1 MVELASIKIRKFN
14 KEKQVTEEVIIA
26 AIFPKEG
33 VMSIID
39 LANLLDLKTTASIS
53 DNIKKLHIKHYKV
66 GRKVL
71 VDLEDFWL
79 KNERVDY

>member
-1 MVELASIKIRKFN
+1 MELNAIKIKKYN
-14 KEKQVTEEVIIA
+14 KEKQVVEEVVIA
-26 AIFPKEG
+26 AIIPKEG
-33 VMSIID
+33 VMSLMD
-39 LANLLDLKTTASIS
+39 VANLLDLRTTASLS
-53 DNIKKLHIKHYKV
+53 ENIKRYHIKHYKV

>member
-1 MVELASIKIRKFN
+1 MTEVGLTYIKVSEGENVIAVVLP
-14 KEKQVTEEVIIA
+14 KQGI
-26 AIFPKEG
+26 
-33 VMSIID
+33 MSLID
-39 LANLLDLKTTASIS
+39 MSNVLDLKTTASLS
-53 DNIKKLHIKHYKV
+53 ENIKKQHIKHFKI

>member
-1 MVELASIKIRKFN
+1 MELTAIKIKKYN
-14 KEKQVTEEVIIA
+14 KEKQVVEEVVIA
-26 AIFPKEG
+26 AIIPKEG
-33 VMSIID
+33 VMSLMD
-39 LANLLDLKTTASIS
+39 VANLLDLRTTASLS
-53 DNIKKLHIKHYKV
+53 ENIKRYHIKHYKV

>member
-1 MVELASIKIRKFN
+1 MTETGLTYIKVGEGEHVIAVVLP
-14 KEKQVTEEVIIA
+14 KQGI
-26 AIFPKEG
+26 
-33 VMSIID
+33 MSLID
-39 LANLLDLKTTASIS
+39 LANILDLKTTASLS
-53 DNIKKLHIKHYKV
+53 ENVKRYHIKHYKV

>member
-1 MVELASIKIRKFN
+1 MTEIGLTYIKVGEGEHVIAVVLP
-14 KEKQVTEEVIIA
+14 KQGI
-26 AIFPKEG
+26 
-33 VMSIID
+33 MSLID
-39 LANLLDLKTTASIS
+39 LANVLDLKTTASLS
-53 DNIKKLHIKHYKV
+53 ENVKNKHIKHYKV

>member
-1 MVELASIKIRKFN
+1 MELTAIKVKKYN
-14 KEKQVTEEVIIA
+14 KEKQVIEEVIIA
-26 AIFPKEG
+26 AIIPREG
-33 VMSIID
+33 VMAIID

-53 DNIKKLHIKHYKV
+53 ENIKKKHVKHFKV

>member
-1 MVELASIKIRKFN
+1 MTEVGLTYIKVSEGENVIAVVLP
-14 KEKQVTEEVIIA
+14 KQGI
-26 AIFPKEG
+26 
-33 VMSIID
+33 MSLID
-39 LANLLDLKTTASIS
+39 MSNVLDLKTTASLS
-53 DNIKKLHIKHYKV
+53 ENIKKLHIKHYKI

>member
-1 MVELASIKIRKFN
+1 MELTAIKIKKYN
-14 KEKQVTEEVIIA
+14 KEKQVVEEVVIA
-26 AIFPKEG
+26 AIIPKEG
-33 VMSIID
+33 VMSLMD
-39 LANLLDLKTTASIS
+39 VANLLDLRTTASLS
-53 DNIKKLHIKHYKV
+53 ENVKNKHIKHYKV

>member
-1 MVELASIKIRKFN
+1 MELTAIKIKKYN
-14 KEKQVTEEVIIA
+14 KEKQVVEEVLIA
-26 AIFPKEG
+26 AIIPKEG
-33 VMSIID
+33 VMSIMD
-39 LANLLDLKTTASIS
+39 VANLLDLRTTVSLS
-53 DNIKKLHIKHYKV
+53 ENIKRQHIKHYKV

>member
-1 MVELASIKIRKFN
+1 MVELASIKIKKYNR
-14 KEKQVTEEVIIA
+14 EKQVVEEVVIA
-26 AIFPKEG
+26 AIIPKEG
-33 VMSIID
+33 VMSLMD
-39 LANLLDLKTTASIS
+39 VANLLDLRTTASLS
-53 DNIKKLHIKHYKV
+53 ENVKRYHIKHYKV

>member
-1 MVELASIKIRKFN
+1 MELNAIKVRKFN
-14 KEKQVTEEVIIA
+14 EEKQITEEVLIA
-26 AIFPKEG
+26 AIIPKEG
-33 VMSIID
+33 VMSLMD
-39 LANLLDLKTTASIS
+39 VANLLDLRTTASLS
-53 DNIKKLHIKHYKV
+53 ENVKKHHIKHYKV

>member
-1 MVELASIKIRKFN
+1 MTEVGLTYIKVSEGEN
-14 KEKQVTEEVIIA
+14 IIA
-26 AIFPKEG
+26 VVLPKQG
-33 VMSIID
+33 IMSLID
-39 LANLLDLKTTASIS
+39 ISNVLDLKTTASLS
-53 DNIKKLHIKHYKV
+53 ENIKKQHIKHFKI

>member
-1 MVELASIKIRKFN
+1 MELTAIKIKKYN
-14 KEKQVTEEVIIA
+14 KEKQVVEEVVIA
-26 AIFPKEG
+26 AIIPKEG
-33 VMSIID
+33 VMSLMD
-39 LANLLDLKTTASIS
+39 VANLLDLKTTASLS
-53 DNIKKLHIKHYKV
+53 ENVKNKHIKHYKV

>member
-1 MVELASIKIRKFN
+1 MTEIGLTYIKVGEGEHVIAVVLP
-14 KEKQVTEEVIIA
+14 KQGI
-26 AIFPKEG
+26 
-33 VMSIID
+33 MSLID
-39 LANLLDLKTTASIS
+39 LANILDLKTTASLS
-53 DNIKKLHIKHYKV
+53 ENVKRYHIKHYKV

>member
-1 MVELASIKIRKFN
+1 MELTAIKIKKYN
-14 KEKQVTEEVIIA
+14 KEKQVVEEVLIA
-26 AIFPKEG
+26 AIIPKEG
-33 VMSIID
+33 VMSIMD
-39 LANLLDLKTTASIS
+39 VANLLDLRTTVSLS
-53 DNIKKLHIKHYKV
+53 KNIKRQHIKHYKV

>member
-1 MVELASIKIRKFN
+1 MELNAIKIRKFN
-14 KEKQVTEEVIIA
+14 EEKQIIEEVVIA
-26 AIFPKEG
+26 AIIPKEG
-33 VMSIID
+33 VMSLMD
-39 LANLLDLKTTASIS
+39 VANLLDLRTTASLS
-53 DNIKKLHIKHYKV
+53 ENVKKHHIKHYKV

>member
-1 MVELASIKIRKFN
+1 MELNAIKIKKFN
-14 KEKQVTEEVIIA
+14 KEKQVVEEVVIA
-26 AIFPKEG
+26 AIIPKEG
-33 VMSIID
+33 VMSLMD
-39 LANLLDLKTTASIS
+39 VANLLDLRTTASLS
-53 DNIKKLHIKHYKV
+53 ENIKKQHIKHYKV

>member
-1 MVELASIKIRKFN
+1 MVELSCIKISKRD
-14 KEKQVTEEVIIA
+14 EKGITEEVIIA
-26 AIFPKEG
+26 AIFPKDG

-39 LANLLDLKTTASIS
+39 LSNLLDLKTTASIS
-53 DNIKKLHIKHYKV
+53 ENIKKQRIKHYKV

>member
-1 MVELASIKIRKFN
+1 MELNAIKIKKYN
-14 KEKQVTEEVIIA
+14 KEKQVVEEVLIA
-26 AIFPKEG
+26 AIIPKEG
-33 VMSIID
+33 VMSIMD
-39 LANLLDLKTTASIS
+39 VANLLDLRTTASLS
-53 DNIKKLHIKHYKV
+53 ENIKRYHIKHYKV

>member
-1 MVELASIKIRKFN
+1 MVELASIKIKKYNR
-14 KEKQVTEEVIIA
+14 EKQVVEEVLIA
-26 AIFPKEG
+26 AIIPKEG
-33 VMSIID
+33 VMSLMD
-39 LANLLDLKTTASIS
+39 VANLLDLRTTASLS
-53 DNIKKLHIKHYKV
+53 ENVKRYHIKHYKV